1 MYNRITGTMLT
12 GSTLTDINSALAKL
26 QRSSNEL
33 SSGRKILEPS
43 DNPYGASRSID
54 LQSQLDG
61 LSSYTSSV
69 NDGVSWTQTAGGSL
83 AGIGQALQRV
93 RQLLISA
100 GNATTSQADLS
111 NIATEVT
118 QLTEAIKQ
126 GANTQYAGQ
135 YVFAGTLTSTPPYAH
150 GENDEYQ
157 GNTGTVSRSI
167 GAGATVQVNSDLSSI
182 LGNGKGAADGKTARC
197 PADDR
202 RAPDRRNRGRP
213 GRIDDDRPQSP
224 HHEHRRAPPA
234 GVEQRQRDQPAPG
247 GGSANRIAAGHDH
260 GRPVGHPQHRY
271 CTGDDR
277 LLDAAGRL
285 PVGPARLCD
294 DRPGITAQLPP
305 LAMQGEPDMSITFE
319 SVRFGT
325 VEVPA
330 EDVIEFPDG
339 LIGLGGLRYTLLDRN
354 PGTGFLWL
362 HCVDDPALALPVIAP
377 QQFFADF
384 SLTVNEDDHERLGL
398 QDLSAARVLRHGPR
412 HAQPARHHGEP
423 AGAPR

>member
-43 DNPYGASRSID
+43 DDPYGASHSID

-69 NDGVSWTQTAGGSL
+69 KDGVSWTQTAGGAL

-100 GNATTSQADLS
+100 GNGTTSQADLS

-135 YVFAGTLTSTPPYAH
+135 YVFAGTLTSTPPYTH

-167 GAGATVQVNSDLSSI
+167 GSGATIQVNSDLSSI
-182 LGNGKGAADGKTARC
+182 LGNGKEAADGKTLDVLRTIVGHLTEGTAEG
-197 PADDR
+197 
-202 RAPDRRNRGRP
+202 RAALTTTDLKALTTNIEGLL
-213 GRIDDDRPQSP
+213 QLESNN
-224 HHEHRRAPPA
+224 
-234 GVEQRQRDQPAPG
+234 
-247 GGSANRIAAGHDH
+247 GSATNQLQAAADRIESLQVTITGALSDTLNVDVAQATIAYSTQQAAYQSAL
-260 GRPVGHPQHRY
+260 RASATIVQES
-271 CTGDDR
+271 
-277 LLDAAGRL
+277 LL
-285 PVGPARLCD
+285 
-294 DRPGITAQLPP
+294 
-305 LAMQGEPDMSITFE
+305 
-319 SVRFGT
+319 
-325 VEVPA
+325 
-330 EDVIEFPDG
+330 
-339 LIGLGGLRYTLLDRN
+339 N
-354 PGTGFLWL
+354 FL
-362 HCVDDPALALPVIAP
+362 H
-377 QQFFADF
+377 
-384 SLTVNEDDHERLGL
+384 
-398 QDLSAARVLRHGPR
+398 
-412 HAQPARHHGEP
+412 
-423 AGAPR
+423 